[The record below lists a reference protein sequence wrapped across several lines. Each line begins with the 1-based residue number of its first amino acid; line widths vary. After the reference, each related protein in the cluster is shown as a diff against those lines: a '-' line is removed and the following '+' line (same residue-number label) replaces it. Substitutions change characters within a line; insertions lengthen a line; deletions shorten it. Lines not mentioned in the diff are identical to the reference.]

1 MSEKGT
7 LTVVLTTIALALA
20 LTVPAAPK
28 GLALDDNALETVS
41 KKVFASVVKV
51 ESRNGFTKVATGVVI
66 DKDGRIVTTALISA
80 KDQKITVTSSDGK
93 RSQAKFLGFD
103 SETHLALIQSSE
115 KNWTPIGLG
124 KAEGLTPGSW
134 IGLVGISPENTPSVA
149 QGIVSSIT
157 PDRLRLNIWV
167 TRGASGSPVV
177 NKDGL
182 MVGLLR
188 GIYTEAQDVVFEFR
202 EREVVGSGYVFGQAD
217 APSSG
222 MALAIPVN
230 IVMNVAAEI
239 KEKGKVSRGWMG
251 VTITQNDKGQVEVG
265 GVEKESPAGLAKLEE
280 GDILLDIDGKKITS
294 AQAFQSEIRNRKP
307 GQNIKLEIE
316 RKGKT
321 SEVKVKLGEYPE
333 SEARRELAF
342 RFPRLFPDRPE
353 IPEVSERPDR
363 PEAAPKGR
371 TGIYVSPKAFRA
383 FPGWEQRKYIGVY
396 LEPTTKQLLEFFGV
410 KEESGLLVNQL
421 TKDGPAEKAGL
432 KVGDVI
438 VRADGKKLA
447 STSDLSELIQDKKKG
462 DKVKIDLVRDKKPIS
477 LEIEVEEEESPGLSW
492 FYPESREVWEDAAK
506 ALEQQFQKS
515 RDIYEKST
523 QESRE
528 KLKKLTEEMT
538 LKSKDYYK
546 KGQELYKENLDKVKK
561 ELESVYKK
569 NRVYYRA

>member
-1 MSEKGT
+1 MSEKGR
-7 LTVVLTTIALALA
+7 LTVVLTTVALALA

-28 GLALDDNALETVS
+28 GLALDENTLENVS

-80 KDQKITVTSSDGK
+80 KDEKITVTSSEGR

-103 SETHLALIQSSE
+103 PETHLALIQSNE
-115 KNWTPIGLG
+115 KNWTPIGFG
-124 KAEGLTPGSW
+124 KAEGLVPGSW
-134 IGLVGISPENTPSVA
+134 IGLISISPENTPSVA
-149 QGIVSSIT
+149 QGIVSSIA

-177 NKDGL
+177 NKDGQ

-188 GIYTEAQDVVFEFR
+188 GIYSEAQDLVFEFR

-222 MALAIPVN
+222 MALAIPVD
-230 IVMNVAAEI
+230 IVTNVAAEI
-239 KEKGKVSRGWMG
+239 REKGKVSRGWVG
-251 VTITQNDKGQVEVG
+251 VSIAENEKGQIEVG
-265 GVEKESPAGLAKLEE
+265 EVEKESPAELAKLEE
-280 GDILLDIDGKKITS
+280 GDILLAIDGKKITS
-294 AQAFQSEIRNRKP
+294 AQAFVSEIRNRKP
-307 GQNIKLEIE
+307 GQDIKLEVE

-321 SEVKVKLGEYPE
+321 SEVKLKLGEYPE
-333 SEARRELAF
+333 AEARRELAF
-342 RFPRLFPDRPE
+342 RFPRLFPDRPVT
-353 IPEVSERPDR
+353 PERPEQTPR
-363 PEAAPKGR
+363 PEAAPKGKYEIF
-371 TGIYVSPKAFRA
+371 TVPKMLKTWPA
-383 FPGWEQRKYIGVY
+383 WEKRKYIGVT
-396 LEPTTKQLLEFFGV
+396 LEPMTKQLLEFFGV

-421 TKDGPAEKAGL
+421 TKGAPAEKAGL

-447 STSDLSELIQDKKKG
+447 STSDLSGLIQDKKKG

-477 LEIEVEEEESPGLSW
+477 LEVEVEEEENPSFSW
-492 FYPESREVWEDAAK
+492 AFPESREVWGDAAK
-506 ALEQQFQKS
+506 ELERQFQRS

-523 QESRE
+523 QESKE

-538 LKSKDYYK
+538 LKSKDYFEK
-546 KGQELYKENLDKVKK
+546 SQELYKKSLDKAKK
-561 ELESVYKK
+561 GWESIYQK

>member
-1 MSEKGT
+1 MSEKGK
-7 LTVVLTTIALALA
+7 LTVVLTTVALALA

-28 GLALDDNALETVS
+28 GLTLDENAMETVS

-80 KDQKITVTSSDGK
+80 KDEKITVTASDGK

-103 SETHLALIQSSE
+103 PETHLALIQSSE
-115 KNWTPIGLG
+115 KNWTPIVLG
-124 KAEGLTPGSW
+124 KVEGLMPGSW
-134 IGLVGISPENTPSVA
+134 IGLVSFSPENTPSAA
-149 QGIVSSIT
+149 QGIVSSIA

-177 NKDGL
+177 NKDGQ

-188 GIYTEAQDVVFEFR
+188 GIYSEDQPVVFEFR
-202 EREVVGSGYVFGQAD
+202 EREVVGSGYVFGQAE

-222 MALAIPVN
+222 MALAIPVD

-239 KEKGKVSRGWMG
+239 KEKGKVSRGWVG
-251 VTITQNDKGQVEVG
+251 VSIAQNEKGQVEVG
-265 GVEKESPAGLAKLEE
+265 EVDKESPAELAKLEK
-280 GDILLDIDGKKITS
+280 GDILLAIDGKKIAS
-294 AQAFQSEIRNRKP
+294 AQALVSEIRNRKP
-307 GQNIKLEIE
+307 GQDIKLEIE
-316 RKGKT
+316 RYGKT

-333 SEARRELAF
+333 AEARRELAY
-342 RFPRLFPDRPE
+342 RFPGLFPNLPLMPERPE
-353 IPEVSERPDR
+353 T
-363 PEAAPKGR
+363 APKGR
-371 TGIYVSPKAFRA
+371 SGIYISPRTYRA
-383 FPGWEQRKYIGVY
+383 FPGLEQRKYIGVY

-421 TKDGPAEKAGL
+421 TKGSPAEKAGL

-447 STSDLSELIQDKKKG
+447 STSDLSKLIQDKKKG
-462 DKVKIDLVRDKKPIS
+462 DKVKLDLVRDKKLMS
-477 LEIEVEEEESPGLSW
+477 LEVEVEEEENSGLSW
-492 FYPESREVWEDAAK
+492 FYPEFKEVWGDAAK
-506 ALEQQFQKS
+506 ALEEQFQKS

-523 QESRE
+523 RESRE
-528 KLKKLTEEMT
+528 KLKKVTEEMT

-546 KGQELYKENLDKVKK
+546 KSQELYKENLDKAKK
-561 ELESVYKK
+561 QLESVYKQYK
-569 NRVYYRA
+569 VYYRA